1 MNIHTESTE
10 QLKKVRSI
18 EELENSFGNYK
29 EMVPTEL
36 ESKMDKKDTEELE
49 KKIGVENV
57 NYQVQ

>member
-36 ESKMDKKDTEELE
+36 ESKMDKRIQK
-49 KKIGVENV
+49 N
-57 NYQVQ
+57 

>member
-29 EMVPTEL
+29 EMVLIEL

>member
-1 MNIHTESTE
+1 MNIQTESTE

-29 EMVPTEL
+29 EMVLIEL